1 MNEQREGVADI
12 LRPAAAFALGA
23 VSVLAFEP
31 YGAGLVFPA
40 ALSLLLTLT
49 LTSRSASG
57 AFLLTFLFA
66 FAMNQNCIFIF

>member
-57 AFLLTFLFA
+57 AFLHLLSPLP
-66 FAMNQNCIFIF
+66 